1 MRVGRVSCVVAIVA
15 TVVGACGSA
24 PAPSSSTPSAP
35 SDVTAA
41 TPYRFP
47 PIRAE
52 LPTSTPSPAP
62 GPWPPTSEWR
72 IHASDFF
79 RYEISYPPTWRVDE
93 GNAQFA
99 DEIDARDLPW
109 LFVRRGVAESTGRT
123 IAAAVGD
130 DIVIERRD
138 DRAELVSAHPI
149 ALPGGYEG
157 MYLLY
162 HGRIRVGPVTVQRII
177 VANGPVFYYFS
188 LYGPPHTE
196 TADIALFKQIYES
209 WKAT

>member
-1 MRVGRVSCVVAIVA
+1 VAIAAVLVA
-15 TVVGACGSA
+15 ACGSA
-24 PAPSSSTPSAP
+24 VSPTPLTSSAP
-35 SDVTAA
+35 DTGAVAA
-41 TPYRFP
+41 PDRFP

-52 LPTSTPSPAP
+52 VPGSSPPPAAP
-62 GPWPPTSEWR
+62 AWPPTTEWR
-72 IHASDFF
+72 TYTSGLFQ
-79 RYEISYPPTWRVDE
+79 YEISYPPTWTVDQ
-93 GNAQFA
+93 GTPQFA

-109 LFVRRGVAESTGRT
+109 LFVRRGVAESTSRT

-138 DRAELVSAHPI
+138 DRAALVAAHPI

-188 LYGPPHTE
+188 FYGPPHTE
-196 TADIALFKQIYES
+196 AADVALFQQIYGS
-209 WKAT
+209 WKPT